1 MESKT
6 VGEIV
11 EIDTNDYSPKKVTDS
26 FLYMQKVWYGNEISK
41 SQKEN
46 IYKLAQ
52 LLYYPNKDE
61 VNKPIIANVP
71 MGEGKSCLLVEFMQF
86 MHDNDPEFGAIVV
99 KKTLKECHDFCIDM
113 GIYDKYA
120 EEYLYENERDN
131 IKKIY
136 YDYIDNNRKKESD
149 KNDYVNGQKGFIAR
163 TVRGFN
169 FTDCQKYKDLSQLWY
184 FGRPPSDYVN
194 YDYRLCHDC
203 RIPCSARM
211 SKYEC
216 SKHRILAITHTRLF
230 LSNYIDEFF
239 DDIMYFEKD
248 GQKIRRKLLVIDEK
262 IDMCDVSGITE
273 ANFKK
278 IHEIII
284 DKYSQYEDLFKEI
297 KEYFE
302 SLDYPEDMNKP
313 VKKQK
318 KLFRDGAGFSFDQE
332 LLNAFYNDTTI
343 EREKYEDL
351 LTIER
356 ILNSFQI
363 TTNIPWR
370 FGDSK
375 ERAEKEGRQLT
386 RAVSEYQ
393 YLDLLSYSQ
402 DFDKTIILDATAH
415 LDYDYL
421 KSNGVICNEIK
432 NDKRAVN
439 VFVPKKDAN
448 TSKSKLLR
456 VSDRTLNNE
465 ARKMAYKANVSNVA
479 LECNALMKEEQK
491 ETLIVVYKEITGD
504 KSYDFKDDFKEE
516 LEKLYGDEGYTVIHH
531 GEFTTGVNDFSNCER
546 LIIIG
551 QLNKSSTFYQN
562 KCLAVGRNI
571 DDDESRIQ
579 NVSDTEINDYLIS
592 TIQQI
597 GRTIFRIKEE
607 VDVYFIGRNILNQ
620 MLIEEMKRYFE
631 VNINSFDNEYYF
643 QEPTKQE
650 LLIEK
655 IKSENW
661 SSKIGTI
668 IKYQMFKEYC
678 KQIGM
683 DDSILRNKK
692 FKEKLK
698 ELGIIKNPDNNREY
712 LLTADL

>member
-1 MESKT
+1 M
-6 VGEIV
+6 GEIV
-11 EIDTNDYSPKKVTDS
+11 EVDSNDFSPKTITEA
-26 FLYMQKVWYGNEISK
+26 FIYMQKVWYGNEISE
-41 SQKEN
+41 SQKNN

-52 LLYYPNKDE
+52 LLYYPTKSDIN
-61 VNKPIIANVP
+61 VPIIANIP
-71 MGEGKSCLLVEFMQF
+71 MGQGKSCLLVEFVKF

-120 EEYLYENERDN
+120 EEYLYENDRDN
-131 IKKIY
+131 MRKIY
-136 YDYIDNNRKKESD
+136 YNYIDNNSKKGNEE
-149 KNDYVNGQKGFIAR
+149 NDYINGHTGFIAR

-194 YDYRLCHDC
+194 YDYRLCHGC
-203 RIPCSARM
+203 RIPCSARK

-216 SKHRILAITHTRLF
+216 NKHRILAITHTRLF

-239 DDIMYFEKD
+239 EDIMFFEKD
-248 GQKIRRKLLVIDEK
+248 GQKLRRKLLIIDEK

-273 ANFKK
+273 ASFKK

-284 DKYSQYEDLFKEI
+284 DKYNQYEELFKEI

-302 SLDYPEDMNKP
+302 SLDYPEDMNEP

-318 KLFRDGAGFSFDQE
+318 KFFRGGEGFAFEQE
-332 LLNAFYNDTTI
+332 LLDAFYNDTTI

-356 ILNSFQI
+356 ILNSVQI

-393 YLDLLSYSQ
+393 YLDLLSYSK
-402 DFDKTIILDATAH
+402 DFEKTIILDATAH

-432 NDKRAVN
+432 NDKRTIN

-456 VSDRTLNNE
+456 VSDRGLNNE
-465 ARKMAYKANVSNVA
+465 ARKMAYKANLRNLA
-479 LECNALMKEEQK
+479 LECSSLMLEEAK
-491 ETLIVVYKEITGD
+491 KTLIVVYKEITGD
-504 KSYDFKDDFKEE
+504 RAYDFKDDFKQE
-516 LEKLYGDEGYTVIHH
+516 LKDVYGDEGYTVIHH

-546 LIIIG
+546 LIIMG

-562 KCLAVGRNI
+562 KCLAVGRRI
-571 DDDESRIQ
+571 DDDSKIQ
-579 NVSDTEINDYLIS
+579 NVSNTEINDYLIS

-597 GRTIFRIKEE
+597 GRTAFRIKEE
-607 VDVYFIGRNILNQ
+607 VDIYFIGRNILNQ
-620 MLIEEMKRYFE
+620 MLITEMKRYFQ
-631 VNINSFDNEYYF
+631 VNLDSFINRYYF

-655 IKSENW
+655 IKSEN
-661 SSKIGTI
+661 KFTQVGGI
-668 IKYQMFKEYC
+668 IKHQVFKEYC

-683 DDSILRNKK
+683 DDSILRNKN

-712 LLTADL
+712 IVSVDLSKA